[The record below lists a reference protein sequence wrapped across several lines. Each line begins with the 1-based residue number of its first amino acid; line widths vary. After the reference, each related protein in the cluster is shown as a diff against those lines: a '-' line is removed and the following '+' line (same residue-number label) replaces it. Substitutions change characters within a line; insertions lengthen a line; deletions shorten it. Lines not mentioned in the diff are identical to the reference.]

1 MSYTHGKV
9 TFELENEDEF
19 LMGRIYQALQDDY
32 EGEDVIVA
40 DDDNAYRLTTERIEE
55 SLWAFTPEFLA
66 SETGLPEEVFQA
78 LADSGRCDSNNKAIM
93 ALVEQTCGMDA
104 FVSSAVIADGRGH
117 FLSDYDGEE
126 GEIEIDGD
134 IYYVYR
140 Q

>member
-40 DDDNAYRLTTERIEE
+40 DDDNADRLTRECIEE
-55 SLWAFTPEFLA
+55 LLWAFTPEFLA

-78 LADSGRCDSNNKAIM
+78 LADSGRCESNNEAIM
-93 ALVEQTCGMDA
+93 ALVEQTCGLEE
-104 FVSSAVIADGRGH
+104 FVSSAIDADGRGH
-117 FLSDYDGEE
+117 FLSGYDGKE

>member
-32 EGEDVIVA
+32 EGEDIIVA
-40 DDDNAYRLTTERIEE
+40 DDDNADRLTRECIEE
-55 SLWAFTPEFLA
+55 LLWAFTPEFLA

-78 LADSGRCDSNNKAIM
+78 LADSGRCESNNEAIM
-93 ALVEQTCGMDA
+93 ALLEQTCGMEA
-104 FVSSAVIADGRGH
+104 FVSSAIDADGRGH
-117 FLSDYDGEE
+117 FLSGYDGEE

>member
-40 DDDNAYRLTTERIEE
+40 DDDNAYWLTTERIED
-55 SLWAFTPEFLA
+55 SLWAFSPEFLA
-66 SETGLPEEVFQA
+66 SETGLPVEVFQA
-78 LADSGRCDSNNKAIM
+78 LADSGRCESNNEAIA
-93 ALVEQTCGMDA
+93 ALVEQTCGMDK
-104 FVSSAVIADGRGH
+104 FVSSAVSADGRGH
-117 FLSDYDGEE
+117 FLSGYDGEE